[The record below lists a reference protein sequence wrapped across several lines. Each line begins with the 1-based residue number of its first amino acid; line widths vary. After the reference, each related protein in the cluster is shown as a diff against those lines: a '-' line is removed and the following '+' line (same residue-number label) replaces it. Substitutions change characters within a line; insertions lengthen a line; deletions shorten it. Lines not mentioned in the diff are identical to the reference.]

1 MTLTIGRV
9 AARSGFSTSTLRYYD
24 DVGLVRPSV
33 RNDASYRI
41 YDAGV
46 FDRLA
51 FVSRAKELGCTIEE
65 IRELLVAWDGGRCGP
80 VQDRLRR
87 LVAEKIDA
95 TAGRIALAELL
106 LAELRRSADDLER
119 HRPVGACDESCG
131 CASAPPQTMPV
142 DVELASKADIACT
155 LEADLLGDRLADW
168 QTLLASGRRRER
180 LPDGIRL
187 TFAPT
192 VRHDELMRL
201 VAAEHS
207 CCAFFRFAITVDG
220 RGVALEVRADPE
232 GLEVVERLFGE
243 PSAGLGDE

>member
-1 MTLTIGRV
+1 
-9 AARSGFSTSTLRYYD
+9 
-24 DVGLVRPSV
+24 
-33 RNDASYRI
+33 
-41 YDAGV
+41 
-46 FDRLA
+46 
-51 FVSRAKELGCTIEE
+51 
-65 IRELLVAWDGGRCGP
+65 
-80 VQDRLRR
+80 
-87 LVAEKIDA
+87 
-95 TAGRIALAELL
+95 
-106 LAELRRSADDLER
+106 
-119 HRPVGACDESCG
+119 
-131 CASAPPQTMPV
+131 MPV

-155 LEADLLGDRLADW
+155 LEADRLGDRLADW
-168 QTLLASGRRRER
+168 QTLLASARRRER